1 MKLSFKIH
9 YFLAVETFLLVS
21 LTGFSYASNCSC
33 GYVDDQGHVWRES
46 IVTDFTKS
54 SGALAALG
62 DDWIVSTDN
71 EPQSGSA
78 TANIQYIKA
87 NVLEHKSALG
97 IQASAHTAGSSEV
110 HSGEIFTERSDILHG
125 TFRMRAAVPTV
136 PGVVFGEYLI
146 ELTISF
152 ALCVPHTNT
161 LDCYIG
167 FFSYESDSQEQ
178 DIEFLSSDDKSH
190 QHVQY
195 TNQPGTVNGE
205 VDDDAYRDVDVG
217 SANFT
222 TYGEHRFDWLKTAT
236 KYYYNSNLTATITKN
251 VPTSPSEI
259 VLNVWS
265 NGDPGFSQGPP
276 KSNAVATVEYIKL
289 YFNSTSMDEQKF
301 SQACS
306 KAGHVARCKI

>member
-21 LTGFSYASNCSC
+21 LTGFNYASNCSC

-46 IVTDFTKS
+46 IVTDFTTS

-136 PGVVFGEYLI
+136 PGVVFG
-146 ELTISF
+146 
-152 ALCVPHTNT
+152 
-161 LDCYIG
+161 

-251 VPTSPSEI
+251 VPTLPSEI